1 MIKVMLKNFF
11 IESRRMTAFQLFP
24 VRGHIL
30 RILAYIYGLV
40 TSQIEIKPRDEP
52 LMATLAD
59 KSDLMQAAHSEETGQ
74 KELQNIHLNLAHQYL
89 QSETTKSIYGEK
101 ESEGLM
107 IYVPIQQKGLVLD
120 NTKKARFLLNGK
132 HKNLFTIIAESK
144 HEPQNRFLC
153 FCQDMSFSSKI
164 PSCFLS
170 NLFNNSAKYSFGLFP
185 F

>member
-132 HKNLFTIIAESK
+132 HKTFLLSQQKASMSPKIDSFVFVRIC
-144 HEPQNRFLC
+144 HFPQKQLGSNIPKFILY
-153 FCQDMSFSSKI
+153 FS
-164 PSCFLS
+164 LS
-170 NLFNNSAKYSFGLFP
+170 
-185 F
+185 

>member
-30 RILAYIYGLV
+30 RIWAYIYGLV

-120 NTKKARFLLNGK
+120 NTKKARFFVTNPKATCLLSSHLALLNRIKNQDLYVKYIQSTRFYLVLNYSLKLIHVWSGK
-132 HKNLFTIIAESK
+132 F
-144 HEPQNRFLC
+144 
-153 FCQDMSFSSKI
+153 
-164 PSCFLS
+164 
-170 NLFNNSAKYSFGLFP
+170 
-185 F
+185 